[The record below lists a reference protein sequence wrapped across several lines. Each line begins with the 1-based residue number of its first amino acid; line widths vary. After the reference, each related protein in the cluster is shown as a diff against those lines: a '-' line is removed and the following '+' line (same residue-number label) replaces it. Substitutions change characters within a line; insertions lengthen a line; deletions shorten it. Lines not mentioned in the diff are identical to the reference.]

1 MASTGIL
8 RKDLDVS
15 VVTSPLIPPIARSLL
30 VSADPTTV
38 EQVTSAM
45 DGLAIATEVC
55 ADTTIARQ
63 ILNTQKFDAVAID
76 FELGEQAPGLLGEMR
91 LSPSNKTAP
100 AIAITRSQPELA
112 LAYCAGSNFVLQK
125 PLTPQSINR
134 MLVAGYGLVVR
145 ERRRYFRCP
154 IKTPVLIRRAD
165 LPQARCTT
173 VNVSEGG
180 LEIASV
186 PLGLRVG
193 MKAQI
198 EFTLA
203 CPQVRVKAIFETRWR
218 NRRNHAGLQFVVMSL
233 EQRCDLQEWLATRLE
248 EVLPESVVDR
258 FREAGERFRF
268 EEVNAPRHSFH
279 RK

>member
-1 MASTGIL
+1 MASTGML
-8 RKDLDVS
+8 RRDLGVS
-15 VVTSPLIPPIARSLL
+15 VMTSPLTPPIARSLL
-30 VSADPTTV
+30 VSADPITI

-45 DGLAIATEVC
+45 DRLAIATEVC
-55 ADTTIARQ
+55 ADPTIARQ
-63 ILNTQKFDAVAID
+63 VLNTQKFDAVAID

-112 LAYCAGSNFVLQK
+112 LAYCAGTNFVLQK
-125 PLTPQSINR
+125 PLTSQSVDR
-134 MLVAGYGLVVR
+134 MLAAGYGLVVR

-165 LPQARCTT
+165 LAQVRCTT

-180 LEIASV
+180 LEIASA
-186 PLGLRVG
+186 PACLSVG
-193 MKAQI
+193 TKAQI
-198 EFTLA
+198 EFTLP

-218 NRRNHAGLQFVVMSL
+218 NRRNHAGLQFAVMSL

-248 EVLPESVVDR
+248 EILPETVVDR
-258 FREAGERFRF
+258 FRESGERFRF
-268 EEVNAPRHSFH
+268 EDIGTPPRSL
-279 RK
+279 RRI

>member
-1 MASTGIL
+1 MASTEIL
-8 RKDLDVS
+8 RRDLGLS
-15 VVTSPLIPPIARSLL
+15 VMASPLIPPIARALL

-45 DGLAIATEVC
+45 DELAIATEVC

-76 FELGEQAPGLLGEMR
+76 FELGEQALGLLGEMR

-134 MLVAGYGLVVR
+134 MLDVGYGLVVR

-165 LPQARCTT
+165 LPQARCAA

-180 LEIASV
+180 LEIASA
-186 PLGLRVG
+186 PLGLKLG

-198 EFTLA
+198 EFTLP
-203 CPQVRVKAIFETRWR
+203 CPQVRVKAIVETRWR

-233 EQRCDLQEWLATRLE
+233 EQRCDLQEWLSTRLE
-248 EVLPESVVDR
+248 EILPEPVVDR

-268 EEVNAPRHSFH
+268 EGISAARHFL
-279 RK
+279 RQI